1 MNPIQTI
8 QPLEAPTQERVIFKI
23 KRHPIGILAV
33 YFTSAVLLIIL
44 AVVAFGVAPRYFTST
59 SSSQVYGIAGV
70 AYAVFFMLVSGFV
83 YVAHIVY
90 WDNSWTLSDESLAQ
104 VTRSSLFDKQS
115 SHLSLG
121 NLQDVI
127 ASQEGILPHLF
138 HFGSLR
144 VETAGESS
152 RFLFPLCPNPNLY
165 AQHILEAREQ
175 FEQKLRSRNDGL
187 QSSAYTNQ
195 YQPPQPPAMQQAPI
209 SNEPQSYPI
218 PPQPP
223 TSPSDYTS

>member
-1 MNPIQTI
+1 MNPIDTI
-8 QPLEAPTQERVIFKI
+8 QPIEALLQEKVIFRI

-33 YFTSAVLLIIL
+33 YLTSSVLLIVL
-44 AVVAFGVAPRYFTST
+44 AVVAFGIAPRYLTST
-59 SSSQVYGIAGV
+59 SSIEVYGIASV
-70 AYAVFFMLVSGFV
+70 AYFIFLFLVLGFV
-83 YVAHIVY
+83 YIAHMVY
-90 WDNSWTLSDESLAQ
+90 WDNSWTLSDESLTQ

-138 HFGSLR
+138 HYGSLI
-144 VETAGESS
+144 VETAGEKSK
-152 RFLFPLCPNPNLY
+152 FIFPLCPNPNLY

-187 QSSAYTNQ
+187 QSANTNQ
-195 YQPPQPPAMQQAPI
+195 YQTPQQPAVQQASIPD
-209 SNEPQSYPI
+209 EPQSYPI

-223 TSPSDYTS
+223 LPPTDYTS

>member
-1 MNPIQTI
+1 MNPIETI
-8 QPLEAPTQERVIFKI
+8 QPIEALPQERVIFRI

-33 YFTSAVLLIIL
+33 YFTSSVLLIVL

-59 SSSQVYGIAGV
+59 SSSQVFGIAAV
-70 AYAVFFMLVSGFV
+70 AYSIFLLLVSVFV

-127 ASQEGILPHLF
+127 ASQEGILPHMF
-138 HFGSLR
+138 HYGSLI
-144 VETAGESS
+144 VETAGEKSK
-152 RFLFPLCPNPNLY
+152 FIFPLCPNPNLY

-175 FEQKLRSRNDGL
+175 FEQNLRSRNDGL
-187 QSSAYTNQ
+187 HSSYPNQ
-195 YQPPQPPAMQQAPI
+195 YQPPQQPAVQQAPI
-209 SNEPQSYPI
+209 PNEPQSYPI

-223 TSPSDYTS
+223 LPPNDYTS